1 MVEYESIDIEVIQVE
16 SKKLFHCDGCTFYN
30 KKLDDCF
37 CLTKD
42 ITNTCADGLHIWKEV
57 K

>member
-37 CLTKD
+37 C
-42 ITNTCADGLHIWKEV
+42 NT
-57 K
+57 